1 MWPSLVGRL
10 DGVQEVAGSNPVI
23 PTMRA
28 VSSVGRASRLHRE
41 GQRFE
46 SFTAHHTLGS
56 RLMVGLQ
63 TLNLTMVVRSHP
75 PQPRAPVDQR
85 IDRRFAE
92 PEAVGS
98 IPARCTTSTHSETDI
113 TEVFET
119 SSPGSTPGECSNY
132 FFLRDLRRRRGAG
145 TNFLG
150 FWRMRK

>member
-1 MWPSLVGRL
+1 
-10 DGVQEVAGSNPVI
+10 
-23 PTMRA
+23 
-28 VSSVGRASRLHRE
+28 
-41 GQRFE
+41 
-46 SFTAHHTLGS
+46 
-56 RLMVGLQ
+56 MVGLQ
-63 TLNLTMVVRSHP
+63 TLNLTMMVRSHP